1 MAVSE
6 MEQIGYEQGMQDM
19 HDYVIKTIRNA
30 IENPALDIIP
40 AKMALQVLLAS
51 LNTEE
56 SQLSPLGGRQ
66 SFCNLTVIKN
76 LLRRS

>member
-1 MAVSE
+1 MFSPILGPKARPIYTRGSSIMAVSE

-56 SQLSPLGGRQ
+56 S
-66 SFCNLTVIKN
+66 
-76 LLRRS
+76 